1 MSKHRA
7 KNSCRSYTRQSVGF
21 RRLATA
27 ATIKCVPAL
36 VCGLLLSIAP
46 VATADDTGRD
56 NRKMVQLVRSLTESV
71 EGSVVQ
77 VLSGGRVVALGA
89 VVAADGYVLTK
100 RSELSG
106 DPIRVRMAD
115 NRLLPARVAAVRR
128 RNDLA
133 LLHLDSDIQLRPL
146 EFSNRIP
153 PIASFLFTPDR
164 TGRPIGIGVV
174 GTRPRPIAD
183 HGMLGVQLKDD
194 RQGRALVNIVEPKS
208 GAEIAGI
215 KSGDLIVK
223 INGRQEA
230 SSDGVRATLGEM
242 FPGENVQLTILR
254 PNDSKG
260 VETLELNAR
269 IIEHALMMESDSDVR
284 VNGPRNARLSG
295 FDNVI
300 QHDTVLGPNECGG
313 PVLDS
318 SGRVVGLNI
327 ARAGRVVSY
336 SIPSS
341 LVTEEL
347 ESMLAEARRAK

>member
-1 MSKHRA
+1 MRNPIAMTPTQFAS
-7 KNSCRSYTRQSVGF
+7 T
-21 RRLATA
+21 
-27 ATIKCVPAL
+27 L
-36 VCGLLLSIAP
+36 VCGWLLTVSP
-46 VATADDTGRD
+46 TATADDTGRD
-56 NRKMVQLVRSLTESV
+56 NARMVQMVRSVAKSV

-77 VLSGGRVVALGA
+77 VTSGGRPVALGA
-89 VVAADGYVLTK
+89 IVAADGYILTK

-106 DPIRVRMAD
+106 DPIRIRMAD
-115 NRLLPARVAAVRR
+115 NRMLPARVAAVRR

-133 LLHLDSDIQLRPL
+133 LLHLDSDIQIKPL
-146 EFSNRIP
+146 KFSNHIP

-174 GTRPRPIAD
+174 GTRLRPIVD
-183 HGMLGVQLKDD
+183 RGMLGIRFREDAH
-194 RQGRALVNIVEPKS
+194 GRAFIEMVEPRS
-208 GAEIAGI
+208 GAELAGI

-223 INGRQEA
+223 IDGRLEQ
-230 SSDGVRATLGEM
+230 SSQGVKETLGNM
-242 FPGENVQLTILR
+242 FPGDSVRLTILR

-260 VETLELNAR
+260 VDTLEMDAR
-269 IIEHALMMESDSDVR
+269 IMERALMMESESDIR

-295 FDNVI
+295 FDYVI
-300 QHDTVLGPNECGG
+300 QHDTVLNPNECGG

-341 LVTEEL
+341 LVIKEL
-347 ESMLAEARRAK
+347 EGMLAEARRAK